1 MTKTVYGPHPVA
13 PLSAAVRA
21 GDFVFL
27 SGQIPFGPDGNLVG
41 GNIETQTRQ
50 VLDNIAAAL
59 ALADA
64 TLADVV
70 KTTIWLTD
78 PADFQPLQCSL
89 QHLFSQALPCPL
101 VCRVAADGGC
111 QRGNRGVGLQ
121 AFAGLTGC

>member
-78 PADFQPLQCSL
+78 PADFSRFNAVYSTYFPRPFPARSCVASQLMVDASVEIEALAYKPLP
-89 QHLFSQALPCPL
+89 A
-101 VCRVAADGGC
+101 
-111 QRGNRGVGLQ
+111 
-121 AFAGLTGC
+121 